1 MGYYSSLVS
10 ITTQFIANSLNHGD
24 LRLLFIFIQLQKF
37 NKKALKVSDEV
48 EAYYI
53 GRKDM
58 GRLGVT
64 QKTAIVTEA
73 IRKHKAEE

>member
-1 MGYYSSLVS
+1 MRVLV
-10 ITTQFIANSLNHGD
+10 
-24 LRLLFIFIQLQKF
+24 QLQRF

-48 EAYYI
+48 NAYYI

-64 QKTAIVTEA
+64 QKVAIVTEA
-73 IRKHKAEE
+73 VRKHKASDSKE